1 MASLPLIAHGINIA
15 SFAYYMLMCALPGAG
30 QMYYGTDL
38 NAGERFIFDWF
49 AFMMFM
55 LVTSYATT
63 VYIYKDDDAT
73 LRRLSTFSL
82 FITSAYLSA
91 MTFSGSKNVDNGL
104 IVHKEC
110 VMAHALFFFFF
121 CLHSAAI
128 GSGNASMA
136 KPKRSFFKQTT
147 FVGYACL
154 LCQLVNTFWFYD
166 CSIFGGFSKYYA
178 GDQADAQTR
187 IAICLKNWMAI
198 ALFSTGT
205 IMQAFHNV
213 YSDEAAQKTYQ
224 LVNGCLFIFTE
235 LMVRFGPLGRLM
247 TDAAIKEGTVL
258 RVVIGGL
265 CLASVF
271 VGGGGKA
278 KKK

>member
-15 SFAYYMLMCALPGAG
+15 SFAYYMLMCALPSAG

-38 NAGERFIFDWF
+38 NEGERFIFDWF
-49 AFMMFM
+49 AFAMFM
-55 LVTSYATT
+55 LVTSYATS

-91 MTFSGSKNVDNGL
+91 MTFTGSKALDNGL
-104 IVHKEC
+104 LVHKEC

-128 GSGNASMA
+128 GSGNASIS

-147 FVGYACL
+147 LAGYVCL
-154 LCQLVNTFWFYD
+154 ATQLINTFWFYD
-166 CSIFGGFSKYYA
+166 ITIIGGFSKYYA
-178 GDQADAQTR
+178 GDKADSQTA
-187 IAICLKNWMAI
+187 IAVCLKNWMAI
-198 ALFSTGT
+198 AFFSAGT
-205 IMQAFHNV
+205 LMQAFHNV
-213 YSDEAAQKTYQ
+213 YSDEAAQKTYL
-224 LVNGCLFIFTE
+224 LVNGALYAFTE

-247 TDAAIKEGTVL
+247 TEGAINEGTVL
-258 RVVIGGL
+258 RAVL
-265 CLASVF
+265 TTASLAAVF
-271 VGGGGKA
+271 VGGGKA